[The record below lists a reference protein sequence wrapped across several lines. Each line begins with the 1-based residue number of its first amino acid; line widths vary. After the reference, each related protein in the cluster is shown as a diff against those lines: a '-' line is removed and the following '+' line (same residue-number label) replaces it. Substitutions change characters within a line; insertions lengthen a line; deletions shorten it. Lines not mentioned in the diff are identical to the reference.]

1 MREVIA
7 LDTNIIIRYLVR
19 DNVKQSEAARALL
32 ESLTVERPGY
42 VCREVAVEVVWV
54 LKRAYGYSRAQI
66 AAILK
71 ELLITEVLVFEVAD
85 DVAGAAFRYSEGEA
99 EFSDLMIMAAAR
111 RAGINSLHTLDRK
124 LSRLEGAVLLDED
137 MA

>member
-1 MREVIA
+1 MIA

-19 DNVKQSEAARALL
+19 DDVKQSEAARALL
-32 ESLTVERPGY
+32 ESLTAERPGY
-42 VCREVAVEVVWV
+42 VCREVAVEVVWL

-71 ELLITEVLVFEVAD
+71 ELLITETLVFEVAD
-85 DVAGAAFRYSEGEA
+85 DVALAAFRYSDGEA

-111 RAGINSLHTLDRK
+111 RAGIRSLHTLDRK
-124 LSRLEGAVLLDED
+124 LSRLEGAVLLDGD

>member
-1 MREVIA
+1 MIA

-19 DNVKQSEAARALL
+19 DDVKQSEAARALL
-32 ESLTVERPGY
+32 ELLTAERPGY
-42 VCREVAVEVVWV
+42 VCREVAVEVVWL

-71 ELLITEVLVFEVAD
+71 ELLITETLVFEVAD
-85 DVAGAAFRYSEGEA
+85 DVARAAFRYSDGEA

-111 RAGINSLHTLDRK
+111 RAGIRSLHTLDRK
-124 LSRLEGAVLLDED
+124 LSRLEGAVLLDGD

>member
-1 MREVIA
+1 MIA

-19 DNVKQSEAARALL
+19 DDVKQSEAARALL
-32 ESLTVERPGY
+32 ESLTAERPGY

-54 LKRAYGYSRAQI
+54 LKRAYGYSRAQV

-71 ELLITEVLVFEVAD
+71 ELLITEVLVFEAAD
-85 DVAGAAFRYSEGEA
+85 DAARAAFLYGEGEA

-111 RAGINSLHTLDRK
+111 RAGIRSLHTLDRK

>member
-1 MREVIA
+1 MIA

-19 DNVKQSEAARALL
+19 DDVKQSEAARALL
-32 ESLTVERPGY
+32 ESLTAERPGY
-42 VCREVAVEVVWV
+42 VCREVAVEVVWL
-54 LKRAYGYSRAQI
+54 LKRAYDYSRAQI

-71 ELLITEVLVFEVAD
+71 ELLITETLVFEVAD
-85 DVAGAAFRYSEGEA
+85 DVARAAFRYSDGEA

-111 RAGINSLHTLDRK
+111 RAGIRSLHTLDRK
-124 LSRLEGAVLLDED
+124 LSRLEGAVLLDGD

>member
-1 MREVIA
+1 MIA

-19 DNVKQSEAARALL
+19 DDVKQSEAARALL
-32 ESLTVERPGY
+32 ESLTAERPGY

-71 ELLITEVLVFEVAD
+71 ELLITETLVFEVAD
-85 DVAGAAFRYSEGEA
+85 DIAHAAFRYSEGEA

-111 RAGINSLHTLDRK
+111 RAGIRSLHTLDQK
-124 LSRLEGAVLLDED
+124 LSRFEDAVLLDRD